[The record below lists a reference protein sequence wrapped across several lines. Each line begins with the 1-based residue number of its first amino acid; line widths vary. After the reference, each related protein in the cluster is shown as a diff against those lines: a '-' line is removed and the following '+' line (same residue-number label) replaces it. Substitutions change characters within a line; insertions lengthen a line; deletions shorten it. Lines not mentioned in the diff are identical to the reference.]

1 MKNTLE
7 VAEKLIL
14 DNMEYIENLRH
25 DEEALRKVIAD
36 LEEHVKQQEDA
47 IFVMKRNL
55 AKHMETLTDIREE
68 KLEYLV
74 STLALKA
81 FIEDGGGLDMMYE
94 EE

>member
-25 DEEALRKVIAD
+25 DEEALRKVISD
-36 LEEHVKQQEDA
+36 LEERVKQQEDA

-55 AKHMETLTDIREE
+55 AKHMESLTDIREE

-81 FIEDGGGLDMMYE
+81 FIEDGGGLDMMDE

>member
-25 DEEALRKVIAD
+25 DEEALRKVISD
-36 LEEHVKQQEDA
+36 LEERVKQQEDA

-55 AKHMETLTDIREE
+55 AKHMESLTDIREE

-81 FIEDGGGLDMMYE
+81 FIEDGGGLDMLE
-94 EE
+94 EEE

>member
-14 DNMEYIENLRH
+14 DNMEHIEDLRH
-25 DEEALRKVIAD
+25 DEETLRKVIAD
-36 LEEHVKQQEDA
+36 LEERVKQQEDA

-55 AKHMETLTDIREE
+55 AKHMESLTDIREE

-81 FIEDGGGLDMMYE
+81 FIEDGGGLDMMDGE
-94 EE
+94 E

>member
-14 DNMEYIENLRH
+14 DNMEHIENLRH
-25 DEEALRKVIAD
+25 DEEVLRKVIAD
-36 LEEHVKQQEDA
+36 LEERVKQQEDA

-55 AKHMETLTDIREE
+55 AKHMESLTDIREE

-81 FIEDGGGLDMMYE
+81 FIEDGGGLDMIDE
-94 EE
+94 E

>member
-25 DEEALRKVIAD
+25 DEEALRKVISD
-36 LEEHVKQQEDA
+36 LEERVKQQEDA

-55 AKHMETLTDIREE
+55 AKHMESLTDIREE

-81 FIEDGGGLDMMYE
+81 FIEDGGGLDMMDE
-94 EE
+94 E

>member
-36 LEEHVKQQEDA
+36 LEERVKQQEDA

-55 AKHMETLTDIREE
+55 AKHMESLTDIREE

-81 FIEDGGGLDMMYE
+81 FIEDGGGLDMMDE

>member
-36 LEEHVKQQEDA
+36 LEERVKQQEDA
-47 IFVMKRNL
+47 IIVMKRNL
-55 AKHMETLTDIREE
+55 AKHMESLTDIREE

-81 FIEDGGGLDMMYE
+81 FIEDGGGLDMLGE
-94 EE
+94 E

>member
-14 DNMEYIENLRH
+14 DNTEYIENLRH
-25 DEEALRKVIAD
+25 DEEALRKVISD
-36 LEEHVKQQEDA
+36 LEECIKQQEDA

-55 AKHMETLTDIREE
+55 AKHMESLTDIREE

-81 FIEDGGGLDMMYE
+81 FIEDGGGLDMMDE

>member
-25 DEEALRKVIAD
+25 DEEALRKVISD
-36 LEEHVKQQEDA
+36 LEERVKQQEDA

-81 FIEDGGGLDMMYE
+81 FIEDGGGLDMMDE